1 MEDVLQQSIPKLWQ
15 SHLHASQFQLP
26 FCCRSVSS
34 HPFTSHYYRI
44 SVFFLSSSCCSSC
57 QLDFIVAKSEQSLF
71 NKPDT
76 RGKSSNR
83 ICDILGKSYSSAVK
97 WWKKAY
103 LEAADSLLGDFT
115 IKKWNDKSSRL
126 HQLSRNTVARRCE
139 DTTGNIQ
146 EDMTSCEWPFLQLHE
161 YKGLTDVAQLC
172 NIWVFA
178 PQKSKTTFSSFHGL
192 CGQNKTSSL
201 QTWIQMEVI
210 SILLRIDICFQGGSS
225 ARNHA
230 EL

>member
-1 MEDVLQQSIPKLWQ
+1 M
-15 SHLHASQFQLP
+15 
-26 FCCRSVSS
+26 
-34 HPFTSHYYRI
+34 
-44 SVFFLSSSCCSSC
+44 
-57 QLDFIVAKSEQSLF
+57 
-71 NKPDT
+71 
-76 RGKSSNR
+76 
-83 ICDILGKSYSSAVK
+83 CDIVKHKNSSAVK

-103 LEAADSLLGDFT
+103 LNSADSLLGDFT

-161 YKGLTDVAQLC
+161 YKDLTDVAQLC

-192 CGQNKTSSL
+192 CGQNKSSSL

-230 EL
+230 ELQHHYCCEEQNSDVKRPLGEGQNICRQQRGILDFASKYKSFLSVFSVQPWQTITCSHNLPHTWLWELVSSCWYFEM